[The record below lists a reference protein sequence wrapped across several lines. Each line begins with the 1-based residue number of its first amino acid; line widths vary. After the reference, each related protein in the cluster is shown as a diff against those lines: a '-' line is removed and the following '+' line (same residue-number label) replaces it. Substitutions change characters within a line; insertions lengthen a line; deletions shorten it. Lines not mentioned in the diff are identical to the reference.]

1 MNVGN
6 QMAGKTIKL
15 YISGED
21 SKNLKTAE
29 LSQWTGTAYI
39 GERKHTKL
47 IQKIDELTLPGI
59 YFLLSNEE
67 TSSSLKKIYIGE
79 ADEVNKRINNH
90 YRQKEWWDSFVIFV
104 SKDTNL
110 TKAHVRYLEKE
121 LYSIAKDKIT
131 SFQLMNSSEPT
142 GSKLPQSDRDDMII
156 FKENMIF
163 ILNHL
168 GIINFSIKD
177 DSEMVT
183 NQDELFLLNLTSDR
197 IDKSGKVLQAKL
209 LIADSRYI
217 LKKGS
222 FIEMNE
228 RKSFSTHSYY
238 PLRKRIESESCLDDS
253 DFKDISVLNKDVEFS
268 SASAAASIVKNRST
282 NGKKEWKLIDGTTLD
297 DYENNLNTN

>member
-1 MNVGN
+1 
-6 QMAGKTIKL
+6 MAGKTIKL

-21 SKNLKTAE
+21 CKNLKTAE

-79 ADEVNKRINNH
+79 AHEVNKRINNH

-183 NQDELFLLNLTSDR
+183 NQDELFLLNLT
-197 IDKSGKVLQAKL
+197 
-209 LIADSRYI
+209 
-217 LKKGS
+217 
-222 FIEMNE
+222 
-228 RKSFSTHSYY
+228 
-238 PLRKRIESESCLDDS
+238 
-253 DFKDISVLNKDVEFS
+253 
-268 SASAAASIVKNRST
+268 
-282 NGKKEWKLIDGTTLD
+282 
-297 DYENNLNTN
+297 